1 MRSLCCLLVFCAAV
15 IAQNA
20 SLSGIVRDGTGG
32 AVPEATITN
41 VNEETAVELRLTTNA
56 ELLFVAPSLAPGRY
70 LVSTAHEGFTSTRT
84 GPVVLEAQA
93 TPRLEIA
100 LQVARVDA
108 TVEVRDTP
116 VLLEESPSVASNI
129 TRDQIITLPLNE
141 RDFNQL
147 VLLAAGAV
155 ENIGSGNG
163 RDFGGVALKG
173 SRTFSNDYLLDGM
186 PNNDVDQGRSAIPVS
201 VDLIRESRVTS
212 VVSQADY
219 GQAGAQIS
227 VVSRTGT
234 NRYHGNAFEY
244 FRGTALQARN
254 PFNSSATE
262 YSSSRI
268 TKETASGKRRHAS
281 RPCRWTS
288 SGLSTADASLAKELP
303 LIHRRSANL
312 AAAGGVQ
319 SVQPRES

>member
-1 MRSLCCLLVFCAAV
+1 
-15 IAQNA
+15 
-20 SLSGIVRDGTGG
+20 
-32 AVPEATITN
+32 
-41 VNEETAVELRLTTNA
+41 
-56 ELLFVAPSLAPGRY
+56 
-70 LVSTAHEGFTSTRT
+70 
-84 GPVVLEAQA
+84 VLEAQA

-201 VDLIRESRVTS
+201 VDLIRESPAWFHKPITARQARRSPSFHARAPTDITAMRSSTS
-212 VVSQADY
+212 AAPRCRHAIRSTQA
-219 GQAGAQIS
+219 QQNILRHELRRKPPA
-227 VVSRTGT
+227 
-234 NRYHGNAFEY
+234 GNAD
-244 FRGTALQARN
+244 T
-254 PFNSSATE
+254 
-262 YSSSRI
+262 
-268 TKETASGKRRHAS
+268 RRD
-281 RPCRWTS
+281 R
-288 SGLSTADASLAKELP
+288 ADGRVL
-303 LIHRRSANL
+303 
-312 AAAGGVQ
+312 G
-319 SVQPRES
+319 